1 MNTTMNGSSCSISL
15 NPTAR
20 RIGETFAY
28 CLIFVVSL
36 VGNSFIGIIVY
47 KTRTLRKPVNYFI
60 VNMAISDLLFPI
72 FVFPAQLTLLYVD
85 SQWLIGGPLGQ
96 ALCKL
101 VEFLENVSSFVSI
114 QSLVLIAVDRFGAVL
129 FPLRSPFISSKLCSV
144 FILATWIIAMA
155 VFSPYLFF
163 RKLVEYAD
171 GKLFCKIRWNEAF
184 GDSSSKEDYF
194 LAICVV
200 CFYIPIA
207 LLVILYSIIVIKL
220 RSQKIPGEHS
230 VIAEQERVRRNRNV
244 VKMSIAIV
252 VGFVLCW
259 VPLTIGI
266 LLLLFARDSVPCSF
280 LLCDRIALFL
290 AYSNCAINP
299 CICFSFSSN
308 FRQGLKKR
316 LKLVDE
322 ADDV

>member
-47 KTRTLRKPVNYFI
+47 KTQTLRKPINFFV

-72 FVFPAQLTLLYVD
+72 FVFPGQLTLLYVD

-101 VEFLENVSSFVSI
+101 LEFFADVSSLVSI
-114 QSLVLIAVDRFGAVL
+114 QSLVLIAVDRLGAVL

-155 VFSPYLFF
+155 VNSPYLFF
-163 RKLVEYAD
+163 LKLVEYAD
-171 GKLFCKIRWNEAF
+171 GKLSCEIRWSEAF

-194 LAICVV
+194 LALAVV
-200 CFYIPIA
+200 FLYFPIA
-207 LLVILYSIIVIKL
+207 LLIMLYSIIVIKL

-230 VIAEQERVRRNRNV
+230 IIVEQERARRNRKV
-244 VKMSIAIV
+244 VKMSMAIV

-259 VPLTIGI
+259 VPLSIGI
-266 LLLLFARDSVPCSF
+266 LLLFFAPELPCGFF
-280 LLCDRIALFL
+280 LYSRIALFL

-299 CICFSFSSN
+299 WICFSFSTN
-308 FRQGLKKR
+308 FRQGLKKL
-316 LKLVDE
+316 LKCFDDADE
-322 ADDV
+322 